1 MSRLTRH
8 TPLTVVEPR
17 RLQRQ
22 LQQIIERGYATTHEE
37 MTPGSSSLAV
47 PVYDRTDRVVAAL
60 GLVTAST
67 RREQNR
73 LVPAVQLA
81 GRGIGRMLG
90 STR

>member
-1 MSRLTRH
+1 
-8 TPLTVVEPR
+8 
-17 RLQRQ
+17 
-22 LQQIIERGYATTHEE
+22 

-90 STR
+90 SAR